1 MIDVLVMGRQPLALS
16 IPPTPLQ
23 HSNTSIVAKMC
34 FVVIDYRYRG
44 TGRVLRVDGGFINW
58 DTSVL
63 GEMRESMGVKIAS
76 NR

>member
-1 MIDVLVMGRQPLALS
+1 MPGRKQ
-16 IPPTPLQ
+16 
-23 HSNTSIVAKMC
+23 
-34 FVVIDYRYRG
+34 G

-76 NR
+76 NNR